1 MQGSEMKEHDKVEN
15 KALKV
20 LEERELEIGVRI

>member
-1 MQGSEMKEHDKVEN
+1 MEGSKTREHDKVEN

-20 LEERELEIGVRI
+20 LEVRELNIGVRI